1 MKLRI
6 AWIGKTR
13 GAPIQSLTAEY
24 LKRLSRFAG
33 CEALELGSEE
43 ALLKLVDKSTAR
55 TPPVLVLLD
64 SRGKQ
69 LASEEIANFLDYHQ
83 SHGTQELLFA
93 IGPGRW
99 LERLHPRSGEPH
111 RVLRKDHTAARVGTR
126 RPAGAALSRLHDSEG
141 PSLPRWTLA
150 AASAG
155 ASPAKSRAGLSR
167 SVRVPWFGMEQ
178 RRSES
183 WSRHDAI
190 RATY

>member
-93 IGPGRW
+93 IGPADGWSDSTRARASHIVSFGKIT
-99 LERLHPRSGEPH
+99 LPH
-111 RVLRKDHTAARVGTR
+111 ELARVV
-126 RPAGAALSRLHDSEG
+126 LL
-141 PSLPRWTLA
+141 
-150 AASAG
+150 
-155 ASPAKSRAGLSR
+155 
-167 SVRVPWFGMEQ
+167 EQ
-178 RRSES
+178 LYRGFTILKG
-183 WSRHDAI
+183 HP
-190 RATY
+190 YHGGH